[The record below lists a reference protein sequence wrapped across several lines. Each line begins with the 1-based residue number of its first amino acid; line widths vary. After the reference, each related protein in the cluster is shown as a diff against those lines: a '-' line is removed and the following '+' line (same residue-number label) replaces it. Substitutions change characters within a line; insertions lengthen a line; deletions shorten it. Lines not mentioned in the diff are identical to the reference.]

1 MATQSPPAVL
11 SASDSRRKSRWRWR
25 NFISPA
31 TQNAPNA
38 QDKPRNLTLVY
49 AAGQGDGKHRGL
61 NHFAHQGLV
70 KRVIGGHWGL
80 APKLQALAI
89 SSQIEAYNLPQ
100 GVITHLIR
108 DVPAF
113 EMSCSLQFARGLHRS

>member
-1 MATQSPPAVL
+1 M

-70 KRVIGGHWGL
+70 KARHRRSLGPC
-80 APKLQALAI
+80 A
-89 SSQIEAYNLPQ
+89 E
-100 GVITHLIR
+100 ITGARNIQP
-108 DVPAF
+108 D
-113 EMSCSLQFARGLHRS
+113 RGL